1 MKKWLATVYD
11 KDTKEFLTITS
22 TDSDK
27 QFYEDLIGNGYFIIS
42 IVDVTNIDKLV

>member
-22 TDSDK
+22 EDEK
-27 QFYEDLIGNGYFIIS
+27 QQFMEDLMYNGYLIIS
-42 IVDVTNIDKLV
+42 ITNVTHIVNCI